1 MSITALQSHPAL
13 QEHRIIFPRD
23 KSALTKAVQNVVK
36 VVEIVITFFHNCFVA
51 NCVVHPAVGICD
63 CACAGWRKQD
73 KIISRYWESKENLK
87 SYKYQPQ

>member
-13 QEHRIIFPRD
+13 QEHRIIFSRD

-73 KIISRYWESKENLK
+73 KESAETGKARK
-87 SYKYQPQ
+87 T